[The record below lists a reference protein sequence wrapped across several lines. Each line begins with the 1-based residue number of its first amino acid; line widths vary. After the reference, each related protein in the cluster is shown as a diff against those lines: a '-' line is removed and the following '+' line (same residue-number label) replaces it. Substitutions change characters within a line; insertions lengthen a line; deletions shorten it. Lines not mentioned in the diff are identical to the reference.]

1 MKPLLLHLV
10 LVLAEEVVEVIAE
23 EWVMVDDL
31 GTADP
36 VHTTET
42 VTTVT
47 TTLEEVVAVVRYATD
62 MADKCVGEVC
72 FFRLKFTFFFILIQ
86 LN

>member
-23 EWVMVDDL
+23 EWVIVDDL
-31 GTADP
+31 GTVDP

-47 TTLEEVVAVVRYATD
+47 TTLEEVVVVVRYATD
-62 MADKCVGEVC
+62 MADKCVG
-72 FFRLKFTFFFILIQ
+72 
-86 LN
+86 